1 MKIGIFNH
9 HSIADKD
16 PAILAQRAEEFGFD
30 AFWLREHPIIPVVTS
45 GPVPDV
51 LAETVDPFIALA
63 RASAVTKTIK
73 LGTSIC
79 VVPEHNPLLLAKE
92 VATLDHFSGGRF
104 LFGIGAGFIQEGS
117 EIMGVDWEH
126 RWTQTREAIMAM
138 KALWTT
144 EEAEYHGRYYDFLPV
159 RSFPKPAQKP
169 HPPLLLG
176 GRAKNLFKRI
186 VEYGDGWLL
195 PYIPPRSL
203 ISPEQI
209 RQGREVLN
217 ELASR
222 VGRDPKSIQVVAF
235 AWLPELDTLKAF
247 EEAGADAVRIS
258 LETAGEK
265 EALAKLEEIARTVLG

>member
-1 MKIGIFNH
+1 MKIGIFNY

-16 PAILAQRAEEFGFD
+16 PALLAQRAEEFGFD
-30 AFWLREHPIIPVVTS
+30 AFWLREHPIIPAVTS

-79 VVPEHNPLLLAKE
+79 VVPEHNPLLLAKA
-92 VATLDHFSGGRF
+92 VATLDHFSGGRL

-117 EIMGVDWEH
+117 KIMGVDWEH

-144 EEAEYHGRYYDFLPV
+144 EEAEYHGRYYDFPPV
-159 RSFPKPAQKP
+159 RSFPKPAQQP

-186 VEYGDGWLL
+186 VAYGDGWLL

-209 RQGREVLN
+209 RQGRETLN
-217 ELASR
+217 ELAR
-222 VGRDPKSIQVVAF
+222 QAGRDPASIQVVAF
-235 AWLPELDTLKAF
+235 AWLPEPDTLQAF
-247 EEAGADAVRIS
+247 EDAGADAVRIS

-265 EALAKLEEIARTVLG
+265 EALTKLEEIARTVLR